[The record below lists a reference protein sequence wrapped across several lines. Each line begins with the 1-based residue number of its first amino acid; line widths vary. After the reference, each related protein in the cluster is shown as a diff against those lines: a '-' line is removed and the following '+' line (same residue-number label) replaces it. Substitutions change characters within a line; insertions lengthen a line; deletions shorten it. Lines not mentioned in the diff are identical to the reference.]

1 MNSPESHDAPS
12 AGSAAKLPAAPA
24 KPGTALAPHGFS
36 VVALFFLS
44 ALVALVATCLLYKQA
59 WQIPGL
65 RELRDNRLVFA
76 LWLLASPVVGTGL
89 VLARRT
95 TRRSATLAGVWCLV
109 AGVPVSL
116 LGGGLNNISVSS
128 RDKAVLCNLRQLAA
142 AADQYFLENR
152 TTTVLRYEDLVGP
165 DKYVKAMNAVRGES
179 YRHNF
184 PLRAGDTL
192 TVEVGHG
199 RTISYELDAPA
210 SVKPATGKSAA
221 PLTATSDALAA
232 KNPVRR
238 GTMCASC
245 HARK

>member
-1 MNSPESHDAPS
+1 MNSSDSHDSPLAPPT
-12 AGSAAKLPAAPA
+12 ANFPAAP
-24 KPGTALAPHGFS
+24 TASDATPAPRGFS

-44 ALVALVATCLLYKQA
+44 ALVALVTTCVLYKQA

-76 LWLLASPVVGTGL
+76 LWVLGSPLVGLGL
-89 VLARRT
+89 VRARRA
-95 TRRSATLAGVWCLV
+95 TRRSAVFAGLWCLA

-116 LGGGLNNISVSS
+116 LGGGLKNVSVSS
-128 RDKAVLCNLRQLAA
+128 ADKAVLCNLRQLAA

-152 TTTVLRYEDLVGP
+152 TKTVLRYEDLVGA
-165 DKYVKAMNAVRGES
+165 DKYVKAVNAVRGES

-184 PLRAGDTL
+184 PLHEGATL

-199 RTISYELDAPA
+199 RTISYEMGEPA
-210 SVKPATGKSAA
+210 TKEPATGKSVSSRQ
-221 PLTATSDALAA
+221 ATSQATAA
-232 KNPVRR
+232 GNPVRR
-238 GTMCASC
+238 GAMCASC